1 MSARPATL
9 APVALLLAA
18 LIGAAVGSMS
28 HLSAVSQAD
37 PRPTGLVLPTRA
49 PTPSSTPEESASVTA
64 TATAAATQTPEPER
78 EVWLYQVQ
86 QGDSVSGI
94 AIRYGTTTEELLD
107 LNPEYRE
114 NENLIEA
121 GAQVIVPCTP
131 IAQAED
137 RC

>member
-1 MSARPATL
+1 
-9 APVALLLAA
+9 
-18 LIGAAVGSMS
+18 
-28 HLSAVSQAD
+28 
-37 PRPTGLVLPTRA
+37 
-49 PTPSSTPEESASVTA
+49 
-64 TATAAATQTPEPER
+64 
-78 EVWLYQVQ
+78 VWLYQVQ

-114 NENLIEA
+114 NENLISA

-131 IAQAED
+131 IAEAED